1 MKTNRLLLG
10 LMVAGTL
17 FSCTNDDSVF
27 EAPVAQ
33 TGETEKSYIT
43 INVNSAYDQTR
54 ATDYE
59 KGSELEKKVNKAT
72 FFFFDNAGS
81 PYNVSTEIGGTGV
94 NYIVKTG
101 LGTSDSQN
109 DNVETITEAVL
120 TIQGNKGTN
129 PAKVV
134 AVLNWDYSDASIS
147 LSELKSTLLD
157 VAEATDLSKGFVMSN
172 SVYMSGADVMDAT
185 PITAANIATS
195 EGDADAVAVQIYVE
209 RLAAKVAVNIP
220 ETDGIYDTG
229 IENPLAPGTNF
240 HVKVINWGLNTTISH
255 SNMVKTISSGWT
267 DDNLGIVGWSIEAFK
282 RSFWGESVAVGGS
295 VSLVENFSWNSISN
309 TVDKP
314 DYCLENTTGK
324 NTKVLVKAQICDE
337 GGNPVEVV
345 KFLGDYITI
354 DGLKNVIASALASK
368 YYKYDGSVY
377 TSIQPTDI
385 ELAQAGT
392 SAADSYTVT
401 YMLTSAAEGATWK
414 VKNND
419 GTTYSDATVADVN
432 DALAALTPAQVWKEG
447 MAYYFTDIKHLGA
460 EGKTAEYGVVRNHSY
475 TVNIAGIT
483 GLGTP
488 VYDPSNDIEEPVT
501 PTDSE
506 SFISAQINVLSWKLV
521 SNNVTLK

>member
-17 FSCTNDDSVF
+17 FSCTNDDSEF
-27 EAPVAQ
+27 EAPVAVA
-33 TGETEKSYIT
+33 GETEKSYIT
-43 INVNSAYDQTR
+43 VNVNSAYDQTR
-54 ATDYE
+54 AADYE
-59 KGSELEKKVNKAT
+59 NGTDVEKMVNKAT

-81 PYNVSTEIGGTGV
+81 PFNVSTEIGGTGV
-94 NYIVKTG
+94 NYIVKSG

-120 TIQGNKGTN
+120 TIEGNKGTN

-147 LSELKSTLLD
+147 LSDLKSTLLD
-157 VAEATDLSKGFVMSN
+157 VAEATSTSNGFVMSN

-195 EGDADAVAVQIYVE
+195 ANDANAVAVQIYVE
-209 RLAAKVAVNIP
+209 RLAAKVAVKTS

-229 IENPLAPGTNF
+229 IENPMASGTNF
-240 HVKVINWGLNTTISH
+240 YAKVINWELNTTISH

-282 RSFWGESVAVGGS
+282 RSFWGSSVAVGGN
-295 VSLVENFSWNSISN
+295 VSLAESFSWNSISN
-309 TVDKP
+309 SVNGVE
-314 DYCLENTTGK
+314 YCLENTTGK

-337 GGNPVEVV
+337 NGNAVEVV
-345 KFLGDYITI
+345 KFMGDYINI
-354 DGLKNVIASALASK
+354 QGLKNLIASALASK
-368 YYKYDGSVY
+368 YYKYDGSAY
-377 TSIQPTDI
+377 TSIASADI
-385 ELAQAGT
+385 DLAQVGT
-392 SAADSYTVT
+392 SGVDSYTVT
-401 YMLTSAAEGATWK
+401 YFLTSAAEGETWK
-414 VKNND
+414 VKNDD

-432 DALAALTPAQVWKEG
+432 DALSVIPSAQVWNEG

-460 EGKTAEYGVVRNHSY
+460 AGKTAEYGVVRNHSY
-475 TVNIAGIT
+475 TVNIAGIA

-488 VYDPSNDIEEPVT
+488 VYDPSNEIEEPVT

-506 SFISAQINVLSWKLV
+506 SFISAQINVLSWRLV
-521 SNNVTLK
+521 SNDVTLK